1 MICLLMY
8 ILAIVGVYAYPPRQ
22 RSTDRAAHDLTLSF
36 VQGCFLLLKSPD
48 PLPEKGCIKKEQPP
62 FGSCSL
68 FPEGFHSIY
77 FIPYI

>member
-1 MICLLMY
+1 MY
-8 ILAIVGVYAYPPRQ
+8 ILAAVGVYAYPPRQ

-36 VQGCFLLLKSPD
+36 VQVRLLLLKSPD

-62 FGSCSL
+62 DGSCSL
-68 FPEGFHSIY
+68 IPKGFYSIY